1 MIAGGAG
8 NLQHSHYGEYR
19 MSVVCQTSSD
29 EAIIKFMNSV
39 AFVRLRLA
47 SRGVQ
52 APLRSML
59 ALVSQ

>member
-1 MIAGGAG
+1 MIAGAG
-8 NLQHSHYGEYR
+8 NLQHLHYGEYR
-19 MSVVCQTSSD
+19 MSVVCQASSD
-29 EAIIKFMNSV
+29 EAIIKFMNLA

-47 SRGVQ
+47 SRGAQ